1 MFETTFD
8 FTVGDSYT
16 LAWVGFED
24 CCGGSTTLRFSVD
37 GGAFQDL
44 TSTRFGKSAACVF
57 SASTRLYP
65 RFVPRSLADA
75 TLAAASGDGSVAER
89 PIART
94 TPAGTLPAI

>member
-44 TSTRFGKSAACVF
+44 TSTNFDPYVLTPEPG
-57 SASTRLYP
+57 TGL
-65 RFVPRSLADA
+65 LLGLGLGG
-75 TLAAASGDGSVAER
+75 LAAR
-89 PIART
+89 RT
-94 TPAGTLPAI
+94 RD